1 MRGRHAGRGIGDQDG
16 DASLFVGVRIVKTI
30 YYPQDDI
37 LEIVLSDKPVA
48 REVSQDWNVN
58 VSYAEDGSVVELV
71 ILDAVKTGFMPF
83 QGGDRKAA

>member
-1 MRGRHAGRGIGDQDG
+1 M
-16 DASLFVGVRIVKTI
+16 KTI

-37 LEIVLSDKPVA
+37 LEIHLSDKPIA

-71 ILDAVKTGFMPF
+71 ILDAVKEGFMPF

>member
-1 MRGRHAGRGIGDQDG
+1 M
-16 DASLFVGVRIVKTI
+16 KTL

-37 LEIVLSDKPVA
+37 LTIRFSDKHIV

-58 VSYAEDGSVVELV
+58 VSYSEDGSVVELV

-83 QGGDRKAA
+83 QSEPGRSAA